1 MKAEQTRSLQQPAPV
16 RSQARAFAWSL
27 AVHVVVV
34 GLLFVGLKWTES
46 EKPLSVAGPV
56 IEASLVIDPDAVK
69 APPASKPKP
78 KPKPPKPKPPAPKPE
93 PTPPEP
99 DPVEDPTPPRAE
111 DPRDQQLV
119 DELGLLEQEE
129 LEREQEEMRRREQ
142 IELEAIERM
151 ERERRE
157 QDRARERDEQIE
169 DIERERREAE
179 ERRMEDLLE
188 QERAEQSEA
197 QPRPGN
203 EGVDESLLAQYAMAL
218 SQVIETNWTRPDT
231 VPLGMK
237 CKIVIIQAPG
247 GEVVGARVDPSCPY
261 DDIGRRS
268 LEAAVMRASPLPYD
282 GFEDVFNPQLNLTFT
297 PDDRY

>member
-1 MKAEQTRSLQQPAPV
+1 MSERGRRTPKPTAPV
-16 RSQARAFAWSL
+16 SSNARAFAWSL
-27 AVHVVVV
+27 AVHAIAF
-34 GLLFVGLKWTES
+34 GLLFVGLRWTQS

-56 IEASLVIDPDAVK
+56 IEAALVIDPDAK
-69 APPASKPKP
+69 TPPVAKPQP
-78 KPKPPKPKPPAPKPE
+78 KPKPPKPKPKPKPE
-93 PTPPEP
+93 PEVVKPPEP
-99 DPVEDPTPPRAE
+99 DPVLDPTPPRAE
-111 DPRDQQLV
+111 DPRDQEFI
-119 DELGLLEQEE
+119 DELGLLEAEE
-129 LEREQEEMRRREQ
+129 REREQEEMRRREQ
-142 IELEAIERM
+142 IELEAEERL

-157 QDRARERDEQIE
+157 FERDEQLE
-169 DIERERREAE
+169 DIERLRREEE
-179 ERRMEDLLE
+179 ERRMEELLE
-188 QERAEQSEA
+188 EEERARQDA

-231 VPLGMK
+231 VPLGMR

-268 LEAAVMRASPLPYD
+268 LEAAVMKASPLPYD

>member
-1 MKAEQTRSLQQPAPV
+1 MKSVQPRTPREPAPATA
-16 RSQARAFAWSL
+16 QARAFAWSL
-27 AVHVVVV
+27 AVHAIAL
-34 GLLFVGLKWTES
+34 GLLFVGLKWTQS

-56 IEASLVIDPDAVK
+56 IEASLVIDPDAK
-69 APPASKPKP
+69 SMPAAKPKP
-78 KPKPPKPKPPAPKPE
+78 KPKPPKPKPKPTPE
-93 PTPPEP
+93 PKPPEP

-119 DELGLLEQEE
+119 DQLGLLEQEE

-151 ERERRE
+151 ERERRQ
-157 QDRARERDEQIE
+157 QDRERERDEQLE

-179 ERRMEDLLE
+179 ERRMEELLE
-188 QERAEQSEA
+188 EELAQEA

-231 VPLGMK
+231 VPLGMR
-237 CKIVIIQAPG
+237 CKIVIIQAKG
-247 GEVVGARVDPSCPY
+247 GEVVGAKVDPSCPY
-261 DDIGRRS
+261 DEIGRRS
-268 LEAAVMRASPLPYD
+268 LEAAVMKASPLPYD
-282 GFEDVFNPQLNLTFT
+282 GFEDVFDPQLNLTFT